1 MPNFARRTGGPPCHQ
16 KRMAARVAIHL
27 VKNFYTPG
35 GTETTAANSGHSANA
50 RRGQKHRV
58 FKLKGN
64 VEMNE
69 AERTAN
75 EELDDVI
82 NNSVSANA
90 INGRINGDEAAA
102 TVSDGGASADNCER
116 AAVVSDGLNSA
127 NANANNGTNAVTAVA
142 LNNGGANG
150 EGEAAALNNGGAN
163 ADNGEGETATVNDG
177 DANVDNGTNAETEAT
192 AQNNGL
198 EGNANNGT
206 NGANPNAQH
215 RKRPRSGAAKR
226 RAKERSA
233 AHPRPPAAATANPVP
248 TSLNMPFPMMM
259 MMPFP
264 MMMPFNFPFPPPPPP
279 PAQQQQQQ

>member
-64 VEMNE
+64 VEMND

-75 EELDDVI
+75 EELDNLI
-82 NNSVSANA
+82 SSSANANA
-90 INGRINGDEAAA
+90 INGINGDEAAA
-102 TVSDGGASADNCER
+102 TVSDGGA
-116 AAVVSDGLNSA
+116 
-127 NANANNGTNAVTAVA
+127 NANNETNCQGEAAA
-142 LNNGGANG
+142 LNNGGANADNG
-150 EGEAAALNNGGAN
+150 GGEAAALNNGGAN
-163 ADNGEGETATVNDG
+163 ADNGEGEAATVNDG
-177 DANVDNGTNAETEAT
+177 DANVDNGTNAETAAT
-192 AQNNGL
+192 AQNNGNGL
-198 EGNANNGT
+198 EGNADNGT
-206 NGANPNAQH
+206 NGANVNTNAQH
-215 RKRPRSGAAKR
+215 RKRVSSGQVIVESKR

-233 AHPRPPAAATANPVP
+233 AHPRPPAATPNPVP
-248 TSLNMPFPMMM
+248 TSLNMSFPMMM

-264 MMMPFNFPFPPPPPP
+264 MMMPFNFPFPPPPLPP
-279 PAQQQQQQ
+279 SQQQ

>member
-27 VKNFYTPG
+27 FYTPG

-116 AAVVSDGLNSA
+116 AARVVCGGLNGV
-127 NANANNGTNAVTAVA
+127 NANANNGTNAVT
-142 LNNGGANG
+142 
-150 EGEAAALNNGGAN
+150 EA
-163 ADNGEGETATVNDG
+163 TTVNDG
-177 DANVDNGTNAETEAT
+177 DANVDNGTNAETAAT
-192 AQNNGL
+192 AQNNGNGL
-198 EGNANNGT
+198 EGNADNGT
-206 NGANPNAQH
+206 NGANVNANAQH
-215 RKRPRSGAAKR
+215 RKRVSSGQVIVESKR

-279 PAQQQQQQ
+279 PAQQQQ

>member
-27 VKNFYTPG
+27 FYTPG

-50 RRGQKHRV
+50 RREQKHRV

-64 VEMNE
+64 VEMND

-82 NNSVSANA
+82 SSSANANA
-90 INGRINGDEAAA
+90 INGINGDEAAA
-102 TVSDGGASADNCER
+102 TVSDGGANADNCER
-116 AAVVSDGLNSA
+116 AARVVCGGLNGV
-127 NANANNGTNAVTAVA
+127 NANANNGTNAVT
-142 LNNGGANG
+142 
-150 EGEAAALNNGGAN
+150 EAATVNNGGAN
-163 ADNGEGETATVNDG
+163 ADNGEGEAATVNDG
-177 DANVDNGTNAETEAT
+177 DANVDNGTNAETAAT
-192 AQNNGL
+192 AQNNGNGL
-198 EGNANNGT
+198 EGNADNGT
-206 NGANPNAQH
+206 NGANVNANAQH
-215 RKRPRSGAAKR
+215 RKRVSSGQVIVESKR

-233 AHPRPPAAATANPVP
+233 AHPRPPAATANPVP

-279 PAQQQQQQ
+279 PAQQQQQ

>member
-1 MPNFARRTGGPPCHQ
+1 MPNFARRTGGAPCHQ

-35 GTETTAANSGHSANA
+35 GTETTAANIGHSTNA

-58 FKLKGN
+58 
-64 VEMNE
+64 MNE

-90 INGRINGDEAAA
+90 NNGTNAEMAVV
-102 TVSDGGASADNCER
+102 VSDGGANAD
-116 AAVVSDGLNSA
+116 
-127 NANANNGTNAVTAVA
+127 
-142 LNNGGANG
+142 NG

-163 ADNGEGETATVNDG
+163 ADNGEGEAATVNDG
-177 DANVDNGTNAETEAT
+177 DANVDNGTNAETVAT
-192 AQNNGL
+192 AQNNGNGL
-198 EGNANNGT
+198 EGNADNGT
-206 NGANPNAQH
+206 NGANVNANAQH
-215 RKRPRSGAAKR
+215 RKRVSSGQVIVESKR

-233 AHPRPPAAATANPVP
+233 AHQRPPAAATANPVP

-279 PAQQQQQQ
+279 PTQQQ